1 MVVDMSE
8 RESGACGTGFAGV
21 PIEQF
26 DNFVLGSGGWL
37 LGIRVIGIKPHAIIT
52 ANFVAVF
59 EVFDSVHPLGSEYE
73 GKGFV
78 GDKNTGGQLVNMVV
92 G

>member
-1 MVVDMSE
+1 MPE
-8 RESGACGTGFAGV
+8 RESGACGTGHAGV
-21 PIEQF
+21 PIEQI
-26 DNFVLGSGGWL
+26 DNFVLGIGSRLIGV
-37 LGIRVIGIKPHAIIT
+37 RVIGIELHAIVT

-78 GDKNTGGQLVNMVV
+78 GDKNTRGQLVNMVV

>member
-1 MVVDMSE
+1 M
-8 RESGACGTGFAGV
+8 
-21 PIEQF
+21 IEQF
-26 DNFVLGSGGWL
+26 DNFVLGSSGWL
-37 LGIRVIGIKPHAIIT
+37 LGTRVGGIKPHAIIT

>member
-1 MVVDMSE
+1 MSE
-8 RESGACGTGFAGV
+8 RKSRACGTGFAGV

-26 DNFVLGSGGWL
+26 DNFVLGSGCWM
-37 LGIRVIGIKPHAIIT
+37 LGARVARIEPHAIIT

-59 EVFDSVHPLGSEYE
+59 KVFDSVHPLGGEYE
-73 GKGFV
+73 GKGVV